1 MTQTPSETFAH
12 DDLHSN
18 RTGDD
23 ARIQIKGRRDGL
35 SIILGDGDWHELVLA
50 LDQRLQQSAAFF
62 QDCQVHLNIGQ
73 RHVSAEQLRELFQV
87 LQENQV
93 TLARLHTASRASA
106 DAAQEL
112 DIRLGLPEA
121 VQAPP
126 ELPLGTEQWSEGL
139 LFHRTL
145 RSGQAL
151 RHPGHVIVIG
161 DVNPGAEVIAG
172 GDVVVWGRVRGM
184 VHAGAAGND
193 RAIVCALELRPTQL
207 RIGSYIATSPEELAR
222 ATAGPEMACA
232 LEGRIVAKP
241 WLSK

>member
-35 SIILGDGDWHELVLA
+35 SIILGDGDWHELMRA
-50 LDQRLQQSAAFF
+50 LDQRLQHAAAFF
-62 QDCQVHLNIGQ
+62 QDSQVHLNIG
-73 RHVSAEQLRELFQV
+73 RREVREEQFRELLQV
-87 LQENQV
+87 LQENQI
-93 TLARLHTASRASA
+93 TLARLHTASRSSA

-151 RHPGHVIVIG
+151 RHPV
-161 DVNPGAEVIAG
+161 E
-172 GDVVVWGRVRGM
+172 RR
-184 VHAGAAGND
+184 
-193 RAIVCALELRPTQL
+193 L
-207 RIGSYIATSPEELAR
+207 
-222 ATAGPEMACA
+222 
-232 LEGRIVAKP
+232 
-241 WLSK
+241 